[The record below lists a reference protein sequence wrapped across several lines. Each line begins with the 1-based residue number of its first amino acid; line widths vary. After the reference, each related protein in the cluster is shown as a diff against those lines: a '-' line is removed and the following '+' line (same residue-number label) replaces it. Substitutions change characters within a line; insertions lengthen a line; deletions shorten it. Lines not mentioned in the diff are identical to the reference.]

1 MSPNLFGILDYP
13 ADVEDG
19 LRRMN
24 PWWEGQPLRPLPEFR
39 RWAFEICLQRLKTGL
54 APAIL
59 LRGPRQVGKTTIQ
72 EQLIEYL
79 LHAEHVDPRRILRL
93 QFDDLPSLG
102 GVREPVLALS
112 RWFESRIL
120 GKTFNEAARE
130 QKPAFLF
137 FDEVQNLD
145 KWSIQL
151 KSLVDVSSVRVLVTG
166 SSALRMELGED
177 SLAGRVSGLD
187 LGPLHLREVA
197 ELRHGERIEGAL
209 PLNGHG
215 ALGEIDF
222 WLGLRDLEPERREIR
237 DRAFRDFSHRGGYPR
252 AQERADRPWEEI
264 ADHLNEAVIER
275 ALKHDLRIGSRGR
288 KRDGALLEEVFR
300 LACRYA
306 GQCPAQALYVREIH
320 EALDANVGWGRI
332 RAYLEFLEATLL
344 LRLVR
349 PLEIRLK
356 KKKGSY
362 KLALCDTA
370 LRAAWLGEVVPLD
383 PEGLGAA
390 PHLSDIASHLAES
403 VLGYFLSG
411 IPNLDVAHF
420 PERPVEPEVDLVLTV
435 GERRIPIEVKYRR
448 RIDSQRDTRG
458 LRAFLEKTVY
468 NAPFGVLVTLED
480 GVEVRDPRIVALPLS
495 SVLLLR

>member
-1 MSPNLFGILDYP
+1 MRSNRFGVLDYP
-13 ADVEDG
+13 AEVEDG

-24 PWWEGQPLRPLPEFR
+24 PWWEGRPLRPLPDFR
-39 RWAFEICLQRLKTGL
+39 RWAFEVCLQRMKAGL

-72 EQLIEYL
+72 EQLIEHL
-79 LHAEHVDPRRILRL
+79 LTAEHMDPRRILRV
-93 QFDDLPSLG
+93 QFDDLPTLG
-102 GVREPVLALS
+102 GVREPVVALA

-120 GKTFNEAARE
+120 GKSFNEAARE
-130 QKPAFLF
+130 EKPAFLF
-137 FDEVQNLD
+137 FDEVQNLE
-145 KWSIQL
+145 KWSVQL

-197 ELRHGERIEGAL
+197 ELRQGVRLPGAL

-215 ALGEIDF
+215 ALGEFDF
-222 WLGLRDLEPERREIR
+222 WVGLRDLEPDWREIR

-252 AQERADRPWEEI
+252 AQERADRSWEEI

-275 ALKHDLRIGSRGR
+275 ALKHDLRVGSRGR

-306 GQCPAQALYVREIH
+306 GQAPGQALYVREIH

-344 LRLVR
+344 LRLIR

-356 KKKGSY
+356 RKKGNY

-383 PEGLGAA
+383 PAGLEAA
-390 PHLSDIASHLAES
+390 PHLSDIAGDLAES
-403 VLGYFLSG
+403 VLAYFLAG
-411 IPNLDVAHF
+411 IPNLARLYWV
-420 PERPVEPEVDLVLTV
+420 REV
-435 GERRIPIEVKYRR
+435 
-448 RIDSQRDTRG
+448 
-458 LRAFLEKTVY
+458 
-468 NAPFGVLVTLED
+468 
-480 GVEVRDPRIVALPLS
+480 
-495 SVLLLR
+495 